1 MPLVAVEKSTTTKLF
16 WLVAAVCGAV
26 LFLTAGQENAVLLA
40 AGILLMLAGLWPF
53 YLWLLGLSHGL
64 PLWPAFSAYSTL
76 TAALPVLQAS
86 KTLTVY
92 TEDQVLSGVVTMLLF
107 NLIGTV
113 VWISMTARTP
123 KAPKNV
129 IMIQSHHA
137 VRTLFLLLSL
147 GLLFGVNELTQ
158 FFVYPGQS
166 MQVAR
171 GISVGLSYMGI
182 FVLAYY
188 HGKGLLPYRL
198 IFLYILL
205 LSTYI
210 LLNLTSLMLASAASP
225 LILAFFGYSLGSAKL
240 PWKLLL
246 GIFVLAG
253 LLHPGKYAMRN
264 AYWGEGS
271 QGVGLMNLP
280 AFYSEWLSL
289 GLQEVGGVSGTFSAS
304 GKSEDS
310 PSSVFSRAGN
320 IHMLLLVQDKTPRA
334 VPFLNG
340 QTYERIPYL
349 LVPRFLA
356 PDKGL
361 THIGNIILSGTY
373 GLVDMDN
380 PQSVSIAW
388 SLVAEAYANFG
399 YIGVFIL
406 SIALAS
412 SYSLVTRL
420 TAGVPMTSLR
430 FVIGLVVL
438 AGTINENSLGVFI
451 TMQFQGV
458 VGVMVAS
465 VFLMRSEQNPFAA
478 GERSLLPQLQAA
490 DAAGAGG
497 NAPRMRWLDGGRSEI
512 PSVSTPPPMTRV
524 PRWAPQ
530 SHHAAA
536 ARARA
541 LQLKKL
547 METPQP
553 AVEESA
559 PPGGA
564 KRPRMLA
571 VPFQSYYRARSSRS
585 S

>member
-16 WLVAAVCGAV
+16 WLVAAICGGV
-26 LFLTAGQENAVLLA
+26 LFLTAGQSNAVLLG
-40 AGILLMLAGLWPF
+40 AGILLTLAGLWPF
-53 YLWLLGLSHGL
+53 YLWLLGASHGL
-64 PLWPAFSAYSTL
+64 PIWPAFSAYSAL

-86 KTLTVY
+86 KTLAVY
-92 TEDQVLSGVVTMLLF
+92 SEDQVLAGVVTMLLF
-107 NLIGTV
+107 SLIGTV
-113 VWISMTARTP
+113 VWISMTARAP
-123 KAPKNV
+123 RAPKHV
-129 IMIQSHHA
+129 VMIQSQDA

-147 GLLFGVNELTQ
+147 GVLFAINELTQ

-166 MQVAR
+166 MQIAR
-171 GISVGLSYMGI
+171 GISGGLAYMGI

-188 HGKGLLPYRL
+188 HGKRLLSPRL
-198 IFLYILL
+198 VLLYITLL
-205 LSTYI
+205 ISYV
-210 LLNLTSLMLASAASP
+210 LLGLTSLMLASVTVP
-225 LILAFFGYSLGSAKL
+225 LILAIFGFSLGSAKL

-246 GIFVLAG
+246 LMFVLAG

-264 AYWGEGS
+264 AYWGDSG
-271 QGVGLMNLP
+271 QGVGLLNLP

-289 GLQEVGGVSGTFSAS
+289 GLQEVGGVSGTFAAS
-304 GKSEDS
+304 GKTDDS
-310 PSSVFSRAGN
+310 PSTVFSRAGN
-320 IHMLLLVQDKTPRA
+320 IHMLLLVQDKSPGE
-334 VPFLNG
+334 VPFLSG
-340 QTYERIPYL
+340 LTYEGIPYL

-361 THIGNIILSGTY
+361 THAGNIMLSTNY
-373 GLVDMDN
+373 GLVDAGN
-380 PQSVSIAW
+380 TQSVSIAW

-399 YIGVFIL
+399 YVGVLML
-406 SIALAS
+406 SIGLAAG
-412 SYSLVTRL
+412 YSLITRL

-438 AGTINENSLGVFI
+438 AGTLNENSLGVFI

-465 VFLMRSEQNPFAA
+465 VFLMRSEPNPFAA
-478 GERSLLPQLQAA
+478 GERSLLPQLEAA
-490 DAAGAGG
+490 HPEGGAG
-497 NAPRMRWLDGGRSEI
+497 NTPRMRWLGSSRNEM
-512 PSVSTPPPMTRV
+512 PSQSMPPPMTRV

-541 LQLKKL
+541 LQLKQL
-547 METPQP
+547 RETPQP
-553 AVEESA
+553 TLEESA
-559 PPGGA
+559 PA